1 MIRTVNCIGFGQIS
15 AAGNNIEHFKEVL
28 RSGQSQISQFDKV
41 VTGNRKSLYCGAVAN
56 IPYEDKF
63 MTMARTAMFEAIKSA
78 ELNLEDFREN
88 DKAGLLFGTSLGN
101 TALLERYYREQ
112 ECESI
117 ITSYISSIGQQLREI
132 LRVKGASFTL
142 SNTCCTGI
150 SVISAARQ
158 LIMDGTLD
166 LCVVGCVDILGDLI
180 ISGMDNLNALSK
192 KNILRPFE
200 VNRDGI
206 ILGEGAAF
214 LVLANEK
221 YINRKASI
229 EGCSIKNDAVHLTAP
244 DRNSSGLIMAIQES
258 LKMSGITE
266 HEIDIIFCCGNG
278 TVYNDAMQA
287 KAINKIWG
295 NQDKKYPVTSI
306 KPLIGH
312 TLSVSGIIETIAI
325 IIMMEEE
332 FVVSIGNPYEQSPED
347 DKIFL
352 LHQMKNKNFKYA
364 ILLSSG
370 FSGVQAAQVI
380 RK

>member
-1 MIRTVNCIGFGQIS
+1 MARKVSCIGFGQIS
-15 AAGNNIEHFKEVL
+15 AAGSNIEHFKEVL
-28 RSGQSQISQFDKV
+28 WNGKSQIRQFGKEI
-41 VTGNRKSLYCGAVAN
+41 TGNRNTLYCGSVGN
-56 IPYEDKF
+56 IPYQDKF
-63 MTMARTAMFEAIKSA
+63 MTMARTAMFEAIKNA
-78 ELNLEDFREN
+78 ELNLTDFQNNE
-88 DKAGLLFGTSLGN
+88 KAGLIFGTSLGN
-101 TALLERYYREQ
+101 TALLERYYKKQ

-117 ITSYISSIGQQLREI
+117 ITSNISHIGQQLREI

-158 LIMDGTLD
+158 LINDGTLD

-180 ISGMDNLNALSK
+180 ISGMSNLKALSK
-192 KNILRPFE
+192 KNILKPFD

-221 YINRKASI
+221 YRNRKASI

-244 DRNSSGLIMAIQES
+244 DKNSGGLIMAIQES
-258 LKMSGITE
+258 LEMSGITKE
-266 HEIDIIFCCGNG
+266 QIDIIFCCGNG
-278 TVYNDAMQA
+278 SVYNDAMQA
-287 KAINKIWG
+287 KAIHTIWG
-295 NQDKKYPVTSI
+295 NHDEKYPVTSI

-325 IIMMEEE
+325 MMMMEEE
-332 FVVSIGNPYEQSPED
+332 FVVSIGDPYEQSPID
-347 DKIFL
+347 DEIFL
-352 LHQMKNKNFKYA
+352 LHQMQNKSFRNA